1 MIDLGADDAAK
12 VSVFHSLWVGKAG
25 GELLRSS
32 PPLAGASVLMRL
44 QIRFGVVGMSMWL
57 TPYCESA
64 STTALVTAAGEPIV
78 PTSPHP
84 FTPIGVCA
92 LGVLCVDTVILGKS
106 SALGMQ

>member
-1 MIDLGADDAAK
+1 
-12 VSVFHSLWVGKAG
+12 
-25 GELLRSS
+25 
-32 PPLAGASVLMRL
+32 MRL

-78 PTSPHP
+78 PTSPQP